1 MRYCINL
8 LIILLLL
15 NACSWEEDG
24 ELIDVKRPARIIN
37 KTDLSFI
44 LEAKWTDNH
53 GNDSINS
60 YTIKAGDILYIYDYM
75 TSTEDASN
83 VYKSQVNFS
92 VSECGLYALGCEND
106 PMDIRLIF
114 QSEEKQC
121 LLYKGAIKENDIRT
135 INSFEEYHVERSVGV
150 NVHLYEYII
159 TEDMLKEAVPC
170 D

>member
-1 MRYCINL
+1 
-8 LIILLLL
+8 
-15 NACSWEEDG
+15 
-24 ELIDVKRPARIIN
+24 
-37 KTDLSFI
+37 
-44 LEAKWTDNH
+44 
-53 GNDSINS
+53 
-60 YTIKAGDILYIYDYM
+60 
-75 TSTEDASN
+75 
-83 VYKSQVNFS
+83 
-92 VSECGLYALGCEND
+92 
-106 PMDIRLIF
+106 LIF